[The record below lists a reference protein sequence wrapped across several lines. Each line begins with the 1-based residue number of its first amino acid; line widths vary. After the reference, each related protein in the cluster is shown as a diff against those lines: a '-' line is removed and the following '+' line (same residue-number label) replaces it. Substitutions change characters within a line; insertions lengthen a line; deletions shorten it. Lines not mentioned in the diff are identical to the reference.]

1 MDKLETHKKAYKK
14 TFDDPRRKREEQ
26 QAQIRKQQRDEQ
38 LIKRRQASE
47 VSNLSDAGG
56 NAAGGNVNTVSG
68 NVYGVEHIPGLA
80 QGLMS
85 EDFNIQFEA
94 TQGLRRL
101 LSREH
106 NPPIQ
111 AVIDAGVIPRLVCFL
126 GDYEHPNLQ
135 FEAAWTLTNISSGT
149 TEQTCEVV
157 RHGSVPKCVE
167 LLNSPKLEV
176 KEQAIWTLG
185 NIAGDSA
192 NCRDLVLK
200 TGALPPIL
208 HLIAQEAGII
218 DGGNISALPNSTP
231 GNKVSGKTSI
241 LRTATWTVNNLC
253 RGRPSPPFEL
263 VSSALPIL
271 CRLLYYSDLE
281 VMTDACWALSYISD
295 GANDRIEAV
304 LRSDACPRLVELLG
318 HPSPLVQTPALRCV
332 GNLVTGDDRQTQMVL
347 SCGVVK
353 YLLQLLSSPKK
364 VIRKEACWTISN
376 ITAGNKEQIQ
386 EIIDNGLITPL
397 VNLLNTAEFDVK
409 KEAAWAISNATTGG
423 TPQQIETLVNY
434 GITKPLCDLL
444 AIEDVKV
451 IEVAL
456 EAIENIL
463 KVGALRQQERGLPE
477 NPFCTLVEQ
486 AYGLSRLEKLQ
497 EAPSKAIYEKAFH
510 IIVSYFPYEYEDE
523 AEEAQTA
530 PQANF
535 SFVNDAP
542 QGGFRFD

>member
-1 MDKLETHKKAYKK
+1 MDKLEAHKKAYKK

-38 LIKRRQASE
+38 LSKRRQGNSGENGDISMGMGAQ
-47 VSNLSDAGG
+47 AGG
-56 NAAGGNVNTVSG
+56 T
-68 NVYGVEHIPGLA
+68 YGIEHIPALS
-80 QGLMS
+80 QGVMS
-85 EDFNIQFEA
+85 TEFNTQFEA

-111 AVIDAGVIPRLVCFL
+111 AVIDAGVIPRLVQFL
-126 GDYEHPNLQ
+126 GDYDHPNLQ

-157 RHGSVPKCVE
+157 RHGSIPKCVE
-167 LLNSPKLEV
+167 LLASPKIEV

-192 NCRDLVLK
+192 NCRDMVLRS
-200 TGALPPIL
+200 GALPPIL
-208 HLIAQEAGII
+208 QLIALEVNTFDNEQMDEKQITTG
-218 DGGNISALPNSTP
+218 
-231 GNKVSGKTSI
+231 KVHCKTSI
-241 LRTATWTVNNLC
+241 LRTSTWTVNNLC
-253 RGRPSPPFEL
+253 RGRPPPPFEM
-263 VSSALPIL
+263 VSQSLPVL
-271 CRLLYYSDLE
+271 CRLLYFSDLE

-295 GANDRIEAV
+295 GPNDRVEAV

-332 GNLVTGDDRQTQMVL
+332 GNIVTGDDRQTQMVL
-347 SCGVVK
+347 SCGAAR

-364 VIRKEACWTISN
+364 VIRKEACWTVSN

-386 EIIDNGLITPL
+386 EVIDNGLIIPL

-423 TPQQIETLVNY
+423 TAEQIEYLVSQ
-434 GITKPLCDLL
+434 GVIKPLCDLL
-444 AIEDVKV
+444 SIEDTKV
-451 IEVAL
+451 INVAL

-463 KVGALRQQERGLPE
+463 KTGAMRQHERGLQE
-477 NPFCTLVEQ
+477 NPYCALVEQ

-510 IIVSYFPYEYEDE
+510 IIVSYFPYEYEDDH
-523 AEEAQTA
+523 EEIFDTINTTE
-530 PQANF
+530 PEFKYNPDSNVNF
-535 SFVNDAP
+535 KFE
-542 QGGFRFD
+542 

>member
-38 LIKRRQASE
+38 LSKRRQ
-47 VSNLSDAGG
+47 G
-56 NAAGGNVNTVSG
+56 NDVENNDISMGINTQPGNM
-68 NVYGVEHIPGLA
+68 YGIEHIPALS
-80 QGLMS
+80 QGIMS
-85 EDFNIQFEA
+85 QEFNTQFEA

-111 AVIDAGVIPRLVCFL
+111 AVIDAGVIPRLVHFL
-126 GDYEHPNLQ
+126 SDYDHPNLQ

-157 RHGSVPKCVE
+157 RHGSIPKCVE

-192 NCRDLVLK
+192 NCRDLVLRA
-200 TGALPPIL
+200 GALPPIL
-208 HLIAQEAGII
+208 QLIALEIGPLDNNEQMMSMKSPNTAG
-218 DGGNISALPNSTP
+218 G
-231 GNKVSGKTSI
+231 KVSGKTSI

-253 RGRPSPPFEL
+253 RGRPPPPFEM
-263 VSSALPIL
+263 VSHSLPVL
-271 CRLLYYSDLE
+271 CRLLYFSDLE

-295 GANDRIEAV
+295 GPNDRVEAV

-332 GNLVTGDDRQTQMVL
+332 GNIVTGDDRQTQMVL
-347 SCGVVK
+347 SCGAAK

-364 VIRKEACWTISN
+364 VIRKEACWTVSN

-386 EIIDNGLITPL
+386 EIIDNGLIVPL

-423 TPQQIETLVNY
+423 TVEQIEYLVNQ
-434 GITKPLCDLL
+434 GVIKPLCDLL
-444 AIEDVKV
+444 SIEDAKV
-451 IEVAL
+451 INVAL

-463 KVGALRQQERGLPE
+463 KTGAIRQHERGLQE
-477 NPFCTLVEQ
+477 NPYCALVEQ

-510 IIVSYFPYEYEDE
+510 IIVSYFPYEYEDDHE
-523 AEEAQTA
+523 EIFDTINNAEPEFKFN
-530 PQANF
+530 PDSNVDF
-535 SFVNDAP
+535 KFE
-542 QGGFRFD
+542 

>member
-38 LIKRRQASE
+38 LSKRRQGNDTNQDE
-47 VSNLSDAGG
+47 VSMGGSNQSGSVYTIDQIPILSQ
-56 NAAGGNVNTVSG
+56 S
-68 NVYGVEHIPGLA
+68 L
-80 QGLMS
+80 LS
-85 EDFNIQFEA
+85 SDFNTQFEA

-111 AVIDAGVIPRLVCFL
+111 AVIDAGVIPRLVQFL

-149 TEQTCEVV
+149 TEQTHEVV

-200 TGALPPIL
+200 SGALQPIL
-208 HLIAQEAGII
+208 QLIALEIGSM
-218 DGGNISALPNSTP
+218 DNGGQMLNNSTNNNTS
-231 GNKVSGKTSI
+231 GKVSGKTSI

-253 RGRPSPPFEL
+253 RGRPPPPFEM
-263 VSSALPIL
+263 VSGSLSIL
-271 CRLLYYSDLE
+271 CRLLYFPDLE

-295 GANDRIEAV
+295 GPNDRVEAV

-332 GNLVTGDDRQTQMVL
+332 GNIVTGDDRQTQMVL
-347 SCGVVK
+347 SCGAAR

-364 VIRKEACWTISN
+364 VIRKEACWTVSN

-386 EIIDNGLITPL
+386 EIIDNGLIGPL

-423 TPQQIETLVNY
+423 TPEQIETLVNH
-434 GITKPLCDLL
+434 GVIKPLCDLL
-444 AIEDVKV
+444 SIEDAKV
-451 IEVAL
+451 INVAL

-463 KVGALRQQERGLPE
+463 KIGAIRQHERGLQE
-477 NPFCTLVEQ
+477 NPYCVLVEQ
-486 AYGLSRLEKLQ
+486 SYGLSRLEKLQ

-510 IIVSYFPYEYEDE
+510 IIVSYFPFEYEDE
-523 AEEAQTA
+523 QEEILDSSNNNETEFKYDPSQN
-530 PQANF
+530 ANF
-535 SFVNDAP
+535 KFE
-542 QGGFRFD
+542 